1 MDRANREAAQT
12 PLKKRGGYGLY
23 RGTSSVEVRGMDPE
37 VAGTATRKSRTR
49 STQLTGWPYA

>member
-12 PLKKRGGYGLY
+12 SLKGGYGLY
-23 RGTSSVEVRGMDPE
+23 RGTSSVEVRGTDPE
-37 VAGTATRKSRTR
+37 VAGTAKRKSRTR